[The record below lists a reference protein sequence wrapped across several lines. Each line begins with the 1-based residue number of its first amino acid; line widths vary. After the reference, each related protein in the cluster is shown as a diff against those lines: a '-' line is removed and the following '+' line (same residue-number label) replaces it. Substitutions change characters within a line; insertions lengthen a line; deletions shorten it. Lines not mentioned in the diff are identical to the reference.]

1 MSYSEEEIKK
11 LLELPKHL
19 DEYSEKKLDLL
30 EPKYQCAV
38 CEKSFSRI
46 HYTQHVKSCQKEQEV
61 VNYCK
66 NNEFTV
72 EELMEKY
79 NLCLTTIHKILNSN
93 NLITPN
99 QGKSIDDKNKFLECY
114 SQNPGISI
122 NDIVEKTGIERKR
135 VQNYFK
141 EFNLK
146 KPARKKSKEAQVLHD
161 AVQKHYYD
169 GTNPSIKEIADRTG
183 LHPKSISNYYKRHDL
198 VCHRVIKI
206 EKRNNHIIHL
216 HKKGQTDIEIAKQV
230 GTSNVNVF
238 YVLKKAGFK

>member
-122 NDIVEKTGIERKR
+122 NDIKKVLPQLSPAYKKTFELYYLDG
-135 VQNYFK
+135 
-141 EFNLK
+141 LK
-146 KPARKKSKEAQVLHD
+146 HD
-161 AVQKHYYD
+161 
-169 GTNPSIKEIADRTG
+169 EIAEELGVSPNTSKTN
-183 LHPKSISNYYKRHDL
+183 LMKAKR
-198 VCHRVIKI
+198 KI
-206 EKRNNHIIHL
+206 RELLGI
-216 HKKGQTDIEIAKQV
+216 
-230 GTSNVNVF
+230 
-238 YVLKKAGFK
+238 